1 MSERKDGGST
11 ASKSKPNTLTAD
23 QVAVKQLVT
32 ITPSPR
38 TAAELAAQYAGLR
51 QANLWP
57 EQSESSVKQ
66 RITELVERGVLKHGA
81 KAADDEP
88 TIELAEKQ

>member
-1 MSERKDGGST
+1 MSEKKDGGST
-11 ASKSKPNTLTAD
+11 ATSTKGALTPD

-38 TAAELAAQYAGLR
+38 TADELASQYAGLR

-66 RITELVERGVLKHGA
+66 RIGELVDKGVLKHGA